1 MRKLLFMQPQNSVSE
16 RWGLWCETID
26 GWLMENR
33 KIIASWSTE
42 KEAESFR
49 KNHTVHKDM
58 YKARIIN
65 D

>member
-1 MRKLLFMQPQNSVSE
+1 MWE
-16 RWGLWCETID
+16 
-26 GWLMENR
+26 
-33 KIIASWSTE
+33 TE

-58 YKARIIN
+58 YETRKITN

>member
-1 MRKLLFMQPQNSVSE
+1 
-16 RWGLWCETID
+16 
-26 GWLMENR
+26 MESRNE
-33 KIIASWSTE
+33 IAMWETE

-58 YKARIIN
+58 YETRKITN